1 MASTA
6 RLLELLSL
14 LQSGANH
21 SGPMIAERLGV
32 TERTIRRDV
41 DRLRELGYAV
51 DSRRGSAGSY
61 SLGVGGASVPPLIL
75 DRDETLALAVCVR
88 AAAGESVTGVAE
100 AAERALAKLHQS
112 LPPRSRAEADA
123 LASATVRLPSSG
135 DEVDHAVLVL
145 VTAACREGERLQLE
159 YRDGAGNVTDRR
171 VEPFRVVNV
180 ERRWY
185 LVAHDLERQAWRTFR
200 LDRFVSVRRTGH
212 GIRLVDPPDAG
223 AFVRASITTAP
234 YRYHAVIRI
243 ASAIDAVAP
252 HVPPRFA
259 MLEEI
264 DSGTT
269 MLTAGAD
276 DLEYL
281 VIRLGVLP
289 FPFTVVS
296 PPELAQLMEEV
307 GARMVSASRT
317 QPAGV
322 GISRAP
328 KPHGNAHT

>member
-21 SGPMIAERLGV
+21 SGPVIAERLGV
-32 TERTIRRDV
+32 TERTIRRDIE
-41 DRLRELGYAV
+41 RLRELGYAV
-51 DSRRGSAGSY
+51 DSRRGATGSY
-61 SLGVGGASVPPLIL
+61 SLGVGGAAVPPLIL
-75 DRDETLALAVCVR
+75 DREETLALAVCVR

-123 LASATVRLPSSG
+123 LASATVRLPSTG
-135 DEVDHAVLVL
+135 DEVDHSVLVL
-145 VTAACREGERLQLE
+145 VTAACREGERLHLE
-159 YRDGAGNVTDRR
+159 YRDGAGRVTERR
-171 VEPFRVVNV
+171 VEPYRVVNV

-200 LDRFVSVRRTGH
+200 LDRFVTVRGTGH

-223 AFVRASITTAP
+223 AFVRSAITTAP

-243 ASAIDAVAP
+243 YAAIDVVAA
-252 HVPPRFA
+252 HVAPRFA
-259 MLEEI
+259 MLEVI
-264 DSGTT
+264 DRDTSL
-269 MLTAGAD
+269 LTAGAD

-281 VIRLGVLP
+281 VVRLGVLP
-289 FPFTVVS
+289 FPFTVVE
-296 PPELAQLMEEV
+296 PPELAELMVEV
-307 GARMVSASRT
+307 GARMVAAGRPASHVS
-317 QPAGV
+317 G
-322 GISRAP
+322 SS
-328 KPHGNAHT
+328 